1 MAAKALEA
9 VLVKS
14 EGAPED
20 AAEVRG
26 HAFEE
31 AGEGKETDYEALFRA
46 LATTG
51 FQGTEFSLAADEVN
65 KMLGDDG
72 CSIFFGFT
80 SNMVSSGVRE
90 SIRFLCQH
98 KLVSAIV
105 TTGGAVEEDIMKCL
119 APHYMGDF
127 NLKGSALRK
136 RGLNR
141 IGNLLVPNDNYCRF
155 EEFLTPLLDRMLEER
170 RVWTPSEM
178 VHRLGTEV
186 DNPDS
191 VWYWCAKNDI
201 PVFCPAITDGSIGD
215 MVYFHSYK
223 QEEGE
228 RLVIDIAADVR
239 RINEMSVGIEG
250 TAGMLVLGGGV
261 VKHHIANAFLMR
273 NGADYCA
280 LISTAVPFDGSDS
293 GATLD
298 EAVSWGKIRA
308 GARPVK
314 VHGDASLLF
323 PLLVSQTFAKKVAER
338 KRREQEEQERDE

>member
-1 MAAKALEA
+1 MASKALDA

-14 EGAPED
+14 EGAPD
-20 AAEVRG
+20 GAAEVRG
-26 HAFEE
+26 HAFRE
-31 AGEGKETDYEALFRA
+31 ASEGKGVDYEALFRS

-51 FQGTEFSLAADEVN
+51 FQGTEFALCVDEVN
-65 KMLGDDG
+65 KMVRDES
-72 CSIFFGFT
+72 CTIFFGFT
-80 SNMVSSGVRE
+80 SNMISSGVRE
-90 SIRFLCQH
+90 SIRFLCEH
-98 KLVSAIV
+98 KLVDAIV

-127 NLKGSALRK
+127 NLKGATLRSK
-136 RGLNR
+136 GLNR

-155 EEFLTPLLDRMLEER
+155 EEFMTPVLDGMLAEKR
-170 RVWTPSEM
+170 IWTPSEI
-178 VHRLGTEV
+178 VHRLGTAV

-191 VWYWCAKNDI
+191 VWYWCAKNGI

-223 QEEGE
+223 QDEGE

-239 RINEMSVGIEG
+239 RINEMSVNIEG

-298 EAVSWGKIRA
+298 EAVSWGKVRQT
-308 GARPVK
+308 ARPIK
-314 VHGDASLLF
+314 VHGDASLIF
-323 PLLVSQTFAKKVAER
+323 PLLVSQTFAQKVSAQKAEA
-338 KRREQEEQERDE
+338 E